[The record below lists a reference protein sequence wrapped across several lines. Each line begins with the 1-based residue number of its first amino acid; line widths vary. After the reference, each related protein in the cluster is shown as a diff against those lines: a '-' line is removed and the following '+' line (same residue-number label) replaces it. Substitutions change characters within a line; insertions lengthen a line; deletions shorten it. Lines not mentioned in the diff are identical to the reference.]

1 MIHFSSFSDLVSSL
15 SVVCPEEKI
24 SGSDAGLDST
34 KGILVRK
41 WAMKNNVPIHTYVK
55 DRIDPVVEAAA
66 QNDVGVVVD
75 FGYLIPRRLLDAFPS
90 PPVLMHPSLLPK
102 YRGAAPIEHAI
113 MNGDLVSGVSVLTLH
128 PSKFDAGQILAQKK
142 LEMAPS
148 ETVKELRAKLSR
160 LGAEAVADVL
170 SGYDQLIRNSKPM
183 ASDKD
188 APPITAP
195 KLKSNDYWPN
205 WATESADNV
214 YNRWRALLVLRG
226 RLEATPAIVLQLDKN
241 APVGSTVMIHEVR
254 SPQTTLKPAV
264 IAENAQGLNAADSEL
279 RDLLTKQGP
288 GCLFFDKSANL
299 VWIQCAA
306 NSWVPVS
313 KLQLPSRAVVDASS
327 FLNGLKIRKPQAVA
341 QLSLSDTN
349 AQ

>member
-128 PSKFDAGQILAQKK
+128 PSKFDAGQILA
-142 LEMAPS
+142 
-148 ETVKELRAKLSR
+148 
-160 LGAEAVADVL
+160 
-170 SGYDQLIRNSKPM
+170 
-183 ASDKD
+183 
-188 APPITAP
+188 
-195 KLKSNDYWPN
+195 
-205 WATESADNV
+205 
-214 YNRWRALLVLRG
+214 
-226 RLEATPAIVLQLDKN
+226 
-241 APVGSTVMIHEVR
+241 
-254 SPQTTLKPAV
+254 
-264 IAENAQGLNAADSEL
+264 
-279 RDLLTKQGP
+279 
-288 GCLFFDKSANL
+288 
-299 VWIQCAA
+299 
-306 NSWVPVS
+306 
-313 KLQLPSRAVVDASS
+313 
-327 FLNGLKIRKPQAVA
+327 
-341 QLSLSDTN
+341 
-349 AQ
+349 